1 MTNVVGIVLVIAG
14 VAGLIYG
21 YTESR
26 SAKGRTT
33 RLVLGR
39 FTQKTMILFIGGA
52 VALVLGLIL
61 LL

>member
-14 VAGLIYG
+14 IAGLIYG
-21 YTESR
+21 YTESQ
-26 SAKGRTT
+26 SAKDQTT

-39 FTQKTMILFIGGA
+39 FTQKTLILFIGGA

>member
-1 MTNVVGIVLVIAG
+1 MTNLVGIVLLIAG
-14 VAGLIYG
+14 IAALIYG
-21 YTESR
+21 YMESQ
-26 SAKGRTT
+26 SARDQTA

-39 FTQKTMILFIGGA
+39 FTQKTLALLIGGA